1 MRFFLRFWENL
12 NQRYRFVWEWIVIIG
27 WAVWIGRNYLDP
39 NPRVWP
45 WGAEFPMVVL
55 PHYIWSLLTRCGD
68 CILWNGFINGGY
80 PAFAELHGAPLH
92 PFTILTT
99 LLQGPINGVKTN
111 LILHLALA
119 GFAQWWLA
127 RSLNLSLVPRLWSAM
142 MAVAG
147 GHLAGR
153 MELGLFPLVMST
165 ASASLVLA
173 AGLDLV
179 LKKTNRAVVG
189 FGLTLTFLLLSG
201 QGYLQI
207 GMLVTLL
214 PAFLVFLLDDRFRL
228 NALAGKFLLGGVL
241 AILLSAVFLV
251 PLLHFLPNFAKDT
264 DAYFTTT
271 QPLEYLP
278 LNLVVREDAFY
289 RSNVLGKQPYP
300 YLYSNYIGW
309 VAVGLALG
317 RLFRPPSGEKRK
329 LYFFFLLALILVFLA
344 ASAISL
350 KVIFSLAPEFLSGIR
365 NPPLIAG
372 LAVPLI
378 LALAAWALNDLLSHS
393 MPKLTLSWSPDFSFN
408 VNLFWVVIAIPLLWS
423 LKSAHDFSRLWLVT
437 TPAGKDLPE
446 VLQSMRTPSAQWIRM
461 PLGEHFWQP
470 DIAEL
475 GLKLTGFARP
485 WHWKNRWMPEPH
497 LEGAR
502 SEEAVNLPVYVRSV
516 EGIHI
521 LAFPQNEY
529 AFVQS
534 GNLQQACQ
542 AKALGGHISVT
553 CRNDQPGTLMVL
565 ENYFSGWSAQCNGE
579 RLTLDRQSP
588 WLSIWLP
595 AGNHECQFNYRPW
608 DVYVGMLLNLG
619 GIGLAVYL
627 WRKPEQQAEK
637 EQANAT

>member
-1 MRFFLRFWENL
+1 MELIVNLRERLKNL
-12 NQRYRFVWEWIVIIG
+12 SPFIWEWLLIIA
-27 WAVWIGRNYLDP
+27 WAIWIGRNYLDP

-45 WGAEFPMVVL
+45 WGAEFPMVVS
-55 PHYIWSLLTRCGD
+55 PNYIWTLLSRCGD
-68 CILWNGFINGGY
+68 CVFWNGMINGGY

-92 PFTILTT
+92 PITILTT

-179 LKKTNRAVVG
+179 VKKNNRAAVG
-189 FGLTLTFLLLSG
+189 FGLCLALLLLSG

-214 PAFLVFLLDDRFRL
+214 PAFLVFLLDSHFRFTRL
-228 NALAGKFLLGGVL
+228 TAKFLLGGVL
-241 AILLSAVFLV
+241 SLLLSAVFLV
-251 PLLHFLPNFAKDT
+251 PLLHFLPHFAKDT
-264 DAYFTTT
+264 DAYFSTT

-278 LNLVVREDAFY
+278 LNLVVREDIFF

-329 LYFFFLLALILVFLA
+329 IYFFFLIALILVFFA
-344 ASAISL
+344 GSAVSL

-378 LALAAWALNDLLSHS
+378 LALAAWALNDLFSHS
-393 MPKLTLSWSPDFSFN
+393 MPKLTLSWPPDFSFN
-408 VNLFWVVIAIPLLWS
+408 VNLFWVAIAIPLVWS
-423 LKSAHDFSRLWLVT
+423 LKSTHDFSRFWLVT
-437 TPAGKDLPE
+437 TPAGKDLPT
-446 VLQSMRTPSAQWIRM
+446 VLQSIRTPSAQWTRM

-470 DIAEL
+470 DAAEL
-475 GLKLTGFARP
+475 GLKLTGISRP
-485 WHWKNRWMPEPH
+485 WHWKNRMSPDPY

-502 SEEAVNLPVYVRSV
+502 AEEVKNFPEYTYTVD
-516 EGIHI
+516 GIHI
-521 LAFPQNEY
+521 LAFPENEY
-529 AFVQS
+529 AFVKTGNRQS
-534 GNLQQACQ
+534 ACQ
-542 AKALGGHISVT
+542 AEANGGHIRVT
-553 CRNDQPGTLMVL
+553 CENNPAGQLMVM
-565 ENYFSGWSAQCNGE
+565 ENYFSGWVARCNGE
-579 RLTLDRQSP
+579 RLSLDQRSP
-588 WLSIWLP
+588 WLSVWLP
-595 AGNHECQFNYRPW
+595 AGRNECQFHYRPW
-608 DVYVGMLLNLG
+608 DVYTGIALNLFG
-619 GIGLAVYL
+619 VVLAVYL
-627 WRKPEQQAEK
+627 WRKAERPLPPD
-637 EQANAT
+637 